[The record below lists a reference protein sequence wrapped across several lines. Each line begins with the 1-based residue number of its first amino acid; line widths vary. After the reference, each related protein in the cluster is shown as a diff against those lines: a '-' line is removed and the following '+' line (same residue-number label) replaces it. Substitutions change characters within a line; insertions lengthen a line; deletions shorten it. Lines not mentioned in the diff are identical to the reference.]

1 MPIVVSA
8 TGEAGLP
15 STQAEVD
22 ARRTARLAKQASG
35 INKRFTKKVS
45 TKKKKSV
52 TDGMSNA
59 EKIDSGVKRELIRFV
74 YTPDAELPDVPAGLR
89 VVLPGPKGHNNYI
102 FNIKERLKEAGFSFN
117 PKLKLWWDVPPDDAA
132 KPGDGWPKPV
142 WY

>member
-1 MPIVVSA
+1 MPILVSA

-35 INKRFTKKVS
+35 IAKRATKKAS

-52 TDGMSNA
+52 TDGMSNV

-89 VVLPGPKGHNNYI
+89 VVLPGPKGRNNYI
-102 FNIKERLKEAGFSFN
+102 FNIKDRLKEAGFSFN

-132 KPGDGWPKPV
+132 QPGDGWPKPS

>member
-8 TGEAGLP
+8 TGEASLP

-35 INKRFTKKVS
+35 IAKRATKKAS

-52 TDGMSNA
+52 TDGMSNLD
-59 EKIDSGVKRELIRFV
+59 KLDSGVKRGLIRFV
-74 YTPDAELPDVPAGLR
+74 YTPDAELPEVPGGLR

-102 FNIKERLKEAGFSFN
+102 FHIKGRLEEAGFSFN

-132 KPGDGWPKPV
+132 QPGEGWSKPI